1 MDASITGFYSSL
13 LAVVYIYLSGLI
25 ISQRFKKQIG
35 IGDGGDSDF
44 QRLIRAHGNFAEYA
58 PIALILLLV
67 GEVNQLSPIVLHA
80 AGTAIF
86 FGRLLHAFGLRLHSG
101 TSWQRQYGTILTY
114 VSMLIMSVANIV
126 HLYN

>member
-13 LAVVYIYLSGLI
+13 LAIVYIYLSGVI
-25 ISQRFKKQIG
+25 ISQRIKKQIG
-35 IGDGGDSDF
+35 LGDGGDSDF
-44 QRLIRAHGNFAEYA
+44 QRLIRAHGNFAEYT

-67 GEVNQLSPIVLHA
+67 GEVNHLPAVVLHV
-80 AGTAIF
+80 AGIAIL

-114 VSMLIMSVANIV
+114 LSMIIMSVANIV
-126 HLYN
+126 HLYQ